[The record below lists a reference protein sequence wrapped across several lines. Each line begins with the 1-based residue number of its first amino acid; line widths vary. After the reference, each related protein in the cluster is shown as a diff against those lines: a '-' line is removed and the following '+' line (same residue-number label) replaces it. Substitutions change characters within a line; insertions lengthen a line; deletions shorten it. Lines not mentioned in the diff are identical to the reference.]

1 MFEDFRVCSNTKNV
15 EIKFNGAII
24 YKEIIRFVRFRMV
37 ALAYLFTVLKNVIYG
52 TSVFFTGSLTEN
64 VDVLDVLAIRF
75 LISFL
80 VLYLLKV
87 TKVAKINVGVK
98 DVFGK
103 TDRSKYIKPL
113 LLTAIFEPVLYMLFE
128 TLGISMTTGV
138 TAGVILSLMPISSC
152 ICESIILKEK
162 TTFMQKIFLG
172 IGIVGVIY
180 IAVNTNTS
188 DGQNTVSG
196 IIFVVL
202 AVLSGSLFMV
212 FSRKSSSNFGSMEV
226 TYFSATLGMIAFN
239 AINIVRH
246 LINGDIVNYF
256 KPLLSVENII
266 GFVFLGI
273 ISTVVATG
281 MNNFALSKIQTS
293 TSAAFGGVSTIV
305 TIAIGVIFANESL
318 YYFHYIGIALILI
331 RMIGVSYIAIKKDKK

>member
-1 MFEDFRVCSNTKNV
+1 
-15 EIKFNGAII
+15 
-24 YKEIIRFVRFRMV
+24 MV